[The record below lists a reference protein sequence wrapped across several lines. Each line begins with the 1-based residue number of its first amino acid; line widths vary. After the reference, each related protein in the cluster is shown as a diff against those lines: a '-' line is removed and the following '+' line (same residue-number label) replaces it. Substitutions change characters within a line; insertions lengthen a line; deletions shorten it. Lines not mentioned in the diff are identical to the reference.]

1 MIKITNE
8 RPNNVIEKYL
18 YESGKSKL
26 KQIFYGIF
34 PKIDTLGIITAENPM
49 EIKYESA
56 VNLERNNNLEKS
68 ISYYGFRLVKGQHD
82 NKGNYYN
89 INNIDTDYL
98 MLLAITYQQKSFI
111 YAEKYEKNNQIGVN
125 FYYYAQK
132 WLKNFKSN
140 EIDYCLSKINDL
152 DREFLLSYMKL
163 NNGYYK
169 LNDEFIN
176 ILHKNDA
183 LTREE
188 LVIITRFV
196 NILDS
201 YNIQIGNNIFHK
213 ISERKMFMNTDN
225 AEDFYTEYNGF
236 KFMTPFFD
244 SEYNGAEKL
253 SKKISYS
260 KDDFAENNL
269 YEEYKNERD
278 KINKAIPN
286 SSAQSRAANR
296 LAQYRLL
303 NQIENKI
310 GVKNDNKNNRKS
322 K

>member
-56 VNLERNNNLEKS
+56 VNLERNNNLENS

-111 YAEKYEKNNQIGVN
+111 YAEKYEKNNQVGVI

-132 WLKNFKSN
+132 WLKYFKSN
-140 EIDYCLSKINDL
+140 EIDYCFSKINDL
-152 DREFLLSYMKL
+152 DGEFLLSYMKL

-201 YNIQIGNNIFHK
+201 YNIQIGNNNFHK

-236 KFMTPFFD
+236 KFKIPFFD

-260 KDDFAENNL
+260 KDDFADNNL
-269 YEEYKNERD
+269 FEEYKNERD
-278 KINKAIPN
+278 KINNAIPN

-310 GVKNDNKNNRKS
+310 RIIK
-322 K
+322 